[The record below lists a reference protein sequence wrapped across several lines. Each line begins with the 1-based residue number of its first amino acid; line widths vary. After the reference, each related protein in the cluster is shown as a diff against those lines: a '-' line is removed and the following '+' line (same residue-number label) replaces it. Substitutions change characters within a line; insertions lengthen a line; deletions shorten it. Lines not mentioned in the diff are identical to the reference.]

1 MGGHRAAAGG
11 AARPSDRPSER
22 GGAPPPPR
30 HPAHTRPE
38 GPRPGRPRGRS
49 PRCNAPLLPPPGDS
63 GTHLCGSGGQCGG
76 VRAWSSWR
84 RSSSST
90 CAERQC
96 ENRTRLPGRA
106 SRVFGACVTCESP
119 EPAQTRVSGA
129 AAGARGEHLLLSGS
143 GGRLVP
149 RHPTGGQSGDISL
162 PLPGSRST
170 GRRFDGFHWTA
181 ADLSD
186 RKDTVSL
193 AREHR
198 RPLCTCL
205 NPRLLVAPTP
215 SPGAQGHAHG
225 TCRHRGASAHA
236 SPPPPLLESSL
247 SPSAGTSLSW
257 REGQNQGYGHG
268 GHLTGLLRAQR
279 KDGRTS
285 PRVPP
290 TTRGRLWRGPERQR
304 CVRAGQGRVEAQ
316 GQNESGGDGGSSG
329 LSLCVA
335 KAPWDH
341 LRAPGDG
348 PAEYRE
354 GHWGAGGGGG
364 VQWGSGVLNPGLGNA
379 PTADRPAE
387 RWTPARHPALLP
399 GASLFTGA
407 LRPGSPEATAGRS
420 LCAARSRAPRT
431 AAHTHSACT
440 AAPLHRARGPAH
452 LPSSAAASSRGL
464 RARR

>member
-49 PRCNAPLLPPPGDS
+49 PRCNAPLLPPPGTPGLTCADREAS
-63 GTHLCGSGGQCGG
+63 AAGSGRGAPGAAARPAP
-76 VRAWSSWR
+76 VRRDSV
-84 RSSSST
+84 
-90 CAERQC
+90 
-96 ENRTRLPGRA
+96 RTERA
-106 SRVFGACVTCESP
+106 SPAGHRAFSG
-119 EPAQTRVSGA
+119 PAQTRVSGA

-225 TCRHRGASAHA
+225 TCRHGGASAHA

-464 RARR
+464 CARR